1 MSRSARY
8 VLGQCKWLPIAIA
21 TAVMITILSFA
32 SPVFLTPSNFQSILV
47 QSSITAIMAV
57 GMTFIILTAG
67 IDISVGA
74 ILFFTSA
81 LFAKL
86 MMETGS
92 YAVAFTAAILCATG
106 LGLLNGLFVVRFRI
120 SPLITTLA
128 TYSIFRGAAIHLTGA
143 QNIPVPRE
151 MGFLGN
157 GRIFG
162 IPLPILILA
171 VVLVIGLYLL
181 TSTRFGIYMRA
192 IGNSARSARESKLP
206 VHSVTIATYAIGGF
220 VSGIAALILLARV
233 GGLQSGIGIGIEF
246 TVIAAVILGGTK
258 LTGGS
263 GTVVGSVIGAMFL
276 VLIDNGLNLMNASP
290 YVYDIV
296 RGSVLLA
303 AVAVDRISA
312 LRQQKTADRQRRASL
327 FGAAGVTVRRQPVP
341 TKQIP
346 GETTGGGS

>member
-1 MSRSARY
+1 MTGSTLTRALSR
-8 VLGQCKWLPIAIA
+8 QKWLPIAIA
-21 TAVMITILSFA
+21 TLVLGAILSLA
-32 SPVFLTPSNFQSILV
+32 SPSFLTLSNFQSILV
-47 QSSITAIMAV
+47 QSSVTAIMAV
-57 GMTFIILTAG
+57 GMAFIILSGG

-81 LFAKL
+81 LFAQL

-92 YAVAFTAAILCATG
+92 YPLAFVAAMSAATA
-106 LGLLNGLFVVRFRI
+106 LGALNGLLVVRFGI

-128 TYSIFRGAAIHLTGA
+128 TYSIYRGAAIHLTGA

-157 GRIFG
+157 GKLLG
-162 IPLPILILA
+162 LPVPILLLA
-171 VVLVIGLYLL
+171 VVFALGLYAL
-181 TSTRFGIYMRA
+181 TRTRFGVHVRA
-192 IGNSARSARESKLP
+192 IGNSLRSARETNLP
-206 VHSVTIATYAIGGF
+206 IGRTTVAVYAIGGF
-220 VSGIAALILLARV
+220 VTGIAALILLARV

-263 GTVVGSVIGAMFL
+263 GTIVGSVIGAVFL

-290 YVYDIV
+290 FVYDVV

-303 AVAVDRISA
+303 AVAVDRVSA
-312 LRQQKTADRQRRASL
+312 LRRDRQLRAQK
-327 FGAAGVTVRRQPVP
+327 AARLR
-341 TKQIP
+341 
-346 GETTGGGS
+346 EAHA